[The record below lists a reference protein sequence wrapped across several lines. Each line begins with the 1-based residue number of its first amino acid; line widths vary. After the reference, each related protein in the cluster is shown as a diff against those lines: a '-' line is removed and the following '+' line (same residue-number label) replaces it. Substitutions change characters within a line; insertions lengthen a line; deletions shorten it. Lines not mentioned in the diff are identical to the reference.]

1 MFQAKIKRIMC
12 SEIFVKELLQAIE
25 VGVKG

>member
-1 MFQAKIKRIMC
+1 MFQAKKKRIMC
-12 SEIFVKELLQAIE
+12 SETFVKEPMQAIE

>member
-12 SEIFVKELLQAIE
+12 SETFVKEPLQAIE

>member
-1 MFQAKIKRIMC
+1 MFQAQIKRIMC
-12 SEIFVKELLQAIE
+12 SETFVKEPMQAIE

>member
-12 SEIFVKELLQAIE
+12 SETFLKEPMQAIE

>member
-12 SEIFVKELLQAIE
+12 SETFVKELLQAIE